1 MIQNRNNM
9 PALKTSQSGF
19 TLVELMIAGLLGLIL
34 TAGMIQIFIG
44 SSQTF
49 RVQRAISEVL
59 DKGRTATNFI
69 TSEIENAGFGGDGLV
84 ASAFST
90 MPNNV
95 IFIAPPAPISQDGT
109 GAVNDIITIQYTGT
123 RDCTGAVIG
132 APFLVV
138 NTFDVVAGE
147 LRCNGQPLING
158 VESFHILYGVDSD
171 GDSFVDEYLTA
182 TNVVASGNTT
192 AVSAVRF
199 EMLVA
204 SQQTRVFSEDV
215 SRDYKILDEAAVNYT
230 DKRLRR
236 KFSATVLLVNK
247 P

>member
-1 MIQNRNNM
+1 MKKSLNNS
-9 PALKTSQSGF
+9 PGPSFQQRGF
-19 TLVELMIAGLLGLIL
+19 TLIELMIAGLLGLIL

-49 RVQRAISEVL
+49 SVQRAISEVL

-69 TSEIENAGFGGDGLV
+69 SSEIENAGFGGDGLV
-84 ASAFST
+84 ASAFAT
-90 MPNNV
+90 LPNNV
-95 IFIAPPAPISQDGT
+95 VFAAGTSDGT
-109 GAVNDIITIQYTGT
+109 GAVNDVIRVQSTGI
-123 RDCTGAVIG
+123 RDCTGTVIG

-158 VESFHILYGVDSD
+158 VESFHVLYGVDSD
-171 GDSFVDEYLTA
+171 GDSFVDQYMTS
-182 TNVVASGNTT
+182 TRVVATGNTT
-192 AVSAVRF
+192 NVAAVRF

-204 SQQTRVFSEDV
+204 SQQTRVFSENI
-215 SRDYKILDEAAVNYT
+215 SRDYKILDEAPINKT
-230 DKRLRR
+230 DRRLRR
-236 KFSATVLLVNK
+236 KFSATVILVNT

>member
-1 MIQNRNNM
+1 MKNSLNRS
-9 PALKTSQSGF
+9 AGFSGLSYQQRGF
-19 TLVELMIAGLLGLIL
+19 TLIELMIAGLLGLIL

-69 TSEIENAGFGGDGLV
+69 VSEIENAGFGGDGLV
-84 ASAFST
+84 ASAFAT

-95 IFIAPPAPISQDGT
+95 VFDAGTTDGT
-109 GAVNDIITIQYTGT
+109 GAVNDSIRIQYTGI
-123 RDCTGAVIG
+123 RDCTGAAVA

-158 VESFHILYGVDSD
+158 VESFHILYGVDTD
-171 GDSFVDEYLTA
+171 GNGFVDQYMTSTRAIAL
-182 TNVVASGNTT
+182 GNTT
-192 AVSAVRF
+192 NVSAVRF

-204 SQQTRVFSEDV
+204 SQQTRVFSENV
-215 SRDYKILDEAAVNYT
+215 SRDYKILDEAAVNYN
-230 DKRLRR
+230 DQRLRR
-236 KFSATVLLVNK
+236 NFSATVLLVNT

>member
-1 MIQNRNNM
+1 MKNNR
-9 PALKTSQSGF
+9 LKFSGLSDRQRGF

-69 TSEIENAGFGGDGLV
+69 ASEIENAGFGGDGLV
-84 ASAFST
+84 ASAFAT
-90 MPNNV
+90 LPNNV
-95 IFIAPPAPISQDGT
+95 VFAAGTADGT
-109 GAVNDIITIQYTGT
+109 GAVDDAIRVQYTGT
-123 RDCTGAVIG
+123 RDCTGAAIG

-138 NTFDVVAGE
+138 NTFDVVADE

-171 GDSFVDEYLTA
+171 GNGFVDQYMTA
-182 TNVVASGNTT
+182 TRAVASGNTT
-192 AVSAVRF
+192 NVSAIRF

-204 SQQTRVFSEDV
+204 SQQTRVFSEAV
-215 SRDYKILDEAAVNYT
+215 SRDYKVLDEPAVNYS
-230 DKRLRR
+230 DQRLRR
-236 KFSATVLLVNK
+236 KFSATVLLVNT

>member
-1 MIQNRNNM
+1 MSLFLSRTQQL
-9 PALKTSQSGF
+9 PSQQKGF
-19 TLVELMIAGLLGLIL
+19 TLVELMIAGTLGLVLIG
-34 TAGMIQIFIG
+34 GMIQIFIG

-49 RVQRAISEVL
+49 RVQRGISEVL

-69 TSEIENAGFGGDGLV
+69 SSEIENAGFGGDGLV

-90 MPNNV
+90 LPNNV
-95 IFIAPPAPISQDGT
+95 VFTAGTSNGT
-109 GAVNDIITIQYTGT
+109 GVVDDAIRIQYTGT
-123 RDCTGAVIG
+123 RDCVGAAVA

-138 NTFDVVAGE
+138 NTFDVVAEE

-158 VESFHILYGVDSD
+158 VESFHVLYGVDVD
-171 GDSFVDEYLTA
+171 ADNFVDQYMTSTRVIA
-182 TNVVASGNTT
+182 TGNTT
-192 AVSAVRF
+192 NVSAIRF

-204 SQQTRVFSEDV
+204 SQQLRVFSSNV
-215 SRDYKILDEAAVNYT
+215 SRDYKILDEPPVNYT
-230 DKRLRR
+230 DTRLRR

>member
-1 MIQNRNNM
+1 MNFKQAKSINIS
-9 PALKTSQSGF
+9 TSQKGF
-19 TLVELMIAGLLGLIL
+19 TLVELMIAGTLGLIL
-34 TAGMIQIFIG
+34 IGGMIQIFIG

-49 RVQRAISEVL
+49 RVQQSIAEVL

-69 TSEIENAGFGGDGLV
+69 SSEIENAGFGGDGLV

-90 MPNNV
+90 LPNNV
-95 IFIAPPAPISQDGT
+95 VFSAGT
-109 GAVNDIITIQYTGT
+109 SNGSGVVDDAIRIQYTGT

-138 NTFDVVAGE
+138 NTFDVVAEE

-158 VESFHILYGVDSD
+158 VESFHVLYGVDTNAD
-171 GDSFVDEYLTA
+171 RFVDQYMTS
-182 TNVVASGNTT
+182 TRIVASGNETN
-192 AVSAVRF
+192 VSAVRF

-204 SQQTRVFSEDV
+204 SQQARVFSDNV
-215 SRDYKILDEAAVNYT
+215 SRDYKILDEADVNYT
-230 DKRLRR
+230 DTRLRR